1 MLRLL
6 LAVAVVC
13 FHTGSMAEHFLI
25 SADNAV
31 HVFFIISGFYMAM
44 ILTEKYGFEVKGL
57 KAFALNRLLRIYPT
71 YYAAL
76 AGVILWQLLCHWT
89 SHGHAPPHPLLAMG
103 ALLPWWGRVLLVLP
117 NFTLLGIDL
126 PFLFNYAP
134 TTGLAWHANN
144 HLDPGV
150 SWLGLSVLIGPAWSI
165 GSELCF
171 YLLAPFAAK
180 GAGCRAVLLLGASL
194 LVSLVLKRYFQF
206 ETYFFWP
213 ANFFMFAMGML
224 AHKWGGR
231 LATRVVHRVRSG
243 WGRWAFVGFAW
254 FWIMGI
260 PATRHALPDA
270 VLLASAMG
278 LIPFMFAVTKSSK
291 WDRFLGDLSYPL
303 YCIHML
309 LFEVCRTILGRFHG
323 HWNLFSP
330 MVLVT
335 SLAAAVLLY
344 WYVDRIVE
352 HLRIRVVARLG
363 GL

>member
-25 SADNAV
+25 SADTAV

-44 ILTEKYGFEVKGL
+44 ILSEKYGFEVNGL

-243 WGRWAFVGFAW
+243 WGVCRFCLVLDHGDSGHPACPAGRGFARQ
-254 FWIMGI
+254 
-260 PATRHALPDA
+260 RHGAYS
-270 VLLASAMG
+270 V
-278 LIPFMFAVTKSSK
+278 
-291 WDRFLGDLSYPL
+291 
-303 YCIHML
+303 H
-309 LFEVCRTILGRFHG
+309 VCRHQEQQMGSFPGGSFLS
-323 HWNLFSP
+323 L
-330 MVLVT
+330 VLHPY
-335 SLAAAVLLY
+335 AV
-344 WYVDRIVE
+344 V
-352 HLRIRVVARLG
+352 
-363 GL
+363 

>member
-1 MLRLL
+1 
-6 LAVAVVC
+6 
-13 FHTGSMAEHFLI
+13 
-25 SADNAV
+25 
-31 HVFFIISGFYMAM
+31 
-44 ILTEKYGFEVKGL
+44 
-57 KAFALNRLLRIYPT
+57 
-71 YYAAL
+71 
-76 AGVILWQLLCHWT
+76 
-89 SHGHAPPHPLLAMG
+89 
-103 ALLPWWGRVLLVLP
+103 
-117 NFTLLGIDL
+117 
-126 PFLFNYAP
+126 
-134 TTGLAWHANN
+134 
-144 HLDPGV
+144 
-150 SWLGLSVLIGPAWSI
+150 
-165 GSELCF
+165 
-171 YLLAPFAAK
+171 
-180 GAGCRAVLLLGASL
+180 
-194 LVSLVLKRYFQF
+194 
-206 ETYFFWP
+206 
-213 ANFFMFAMGML
+213 MFAMGML